1 MNDIKIIEKELKKYR
16 VLLTS
21 LDYMFS
27 EYFLLNK
34 TSLKEAC
41 TVTLGELIKQ
51 LESLNDYF
59 PILMEKIRNHN
70 VEYND
75 LVLNNEV
82 EKTLKD
88 ITSAKRNIKNYKE
101 SIDSEIVW
109 YSNHKED
116 VHDCDI
122 RRLENEVELVNNY
135 ENTLNVFY
143 NALND
148 FVD

>member
-1 MNDIKIIEKELKKYR
+1 MTDTKVIEKELKKYR
-16 VLLTS
+16 VLLTG

-27 EYFLLNK
+27 EYFLLKK
-34 TSLKEAC
+34 TYLKEAC
-41 TVTLGELIKQ
+41 TVTLGELVKQ

-75 LVLNNEV
+75 SILDNEV

-88 ITSAKRNIKNYKE
+88 IVSAKRNIKNYKE
-101 SIDSEIVW
+101 SIDSEVVW
-109 YSNHKED
+109 YSYHKGD
-116 VHDCDI
+116 VHDYDI
-122 RRLENEVELVNNY
+122 RRLENEVNLVNEY
-135 ENTLNVFY
+135 EDTLDNFY

-148 FVD
+148 FID

>member
-1 MNDIKIIEKELKKYR
+1 MTDVKLIEKELKKYR
-16 VLLTS
+16 ILLTG

-34 TSLKEAC
+34 THLKEAC

-75 LVLNNEV
+75 PILNNEV

-88 ITSAKRNIKNYKE
+88 INGAKRNIKNYKE
-101 SIDSEIVW
+101 SIDSEVVW
-109 YSNHKED
+109 YSHHKED
-116 VHDCDI
+116 LNDYNI
-122 RRLENEVELVNNY
+122 TQLEREVELVNNY
-135 ENTLNVFY
+135 ETTLDNFY

-148 FVD
+148 FIN